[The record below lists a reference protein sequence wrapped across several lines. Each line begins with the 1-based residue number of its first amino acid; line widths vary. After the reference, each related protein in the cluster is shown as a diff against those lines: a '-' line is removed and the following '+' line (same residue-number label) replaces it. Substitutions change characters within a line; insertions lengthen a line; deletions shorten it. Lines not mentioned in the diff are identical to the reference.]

1 VGYKARSRTLSVER
15 AAIAEHRS
23 LQEGETRPRAGSP
36 DLETELA
43 ALQHRSL
50 DELRLRWRN
59 RWGRL
64 APASLPR
71 HLLFRLMAYRLQAD
85 AFGDLDARTVRWL
98 DRQACEDEAVRGAS
112 HELASNE
119 TNDSK
124 HVDANK
130 AAPARQAAE
139 TIVLKPGAVLM
150 REWQGRVERVM
161 VVHDGF
167 AWGGATY
174 ASLSA
179 VALAITGTKWNGLRF
194 FGVRRADRTLSGE
207 PRSREKRSP
216 GRAKSADRI
225 AAGVS

>member
-1 VGYKARSRTLSVER
+1 M
-15 AAIAEHRS
+15 AEHRS
-23 LQEGETRPRAGSP
+23 PPEGVTPTLQGAASRSP
-36 DLETELA
+36 DLEAEIA
-43 ALQHRSL
+43 ALQRLSL

-85 AFGDLDARTVRWL
+85 AFGDLDASTVRLL
-98 DRQACEDEAVRGAS
+98 DRRANEEAGQAPRASAMNKTEDGQQGEAKNA
-112 HELASNE
+112 
-119 TNDSK
+119 T
-124 HVDANK
+124 
-130 AAPARQAAE
+130 PARQAAE
-139 TIVLKPGAVLM
+139 TIVLKPGAVLT
-150 REWQGRVERVM
+150 REWQGRIERVM

-194 FGVRRADRTLSGE
+194 FGVRRCDRALSGE
-207 PRSREKRSP
+207 PRSREKRSSV
-216 GRAKSADRI
+216 RANSADCI
-225 AAGVS
+225 ATGVL

>member
-1 VGYKARSRTLSVER
+1 VRFKARSRTLSVER

-23 LQEGETRPRAGSP
+23 LQEGETRPGAGSP

-43 ALQHRSL
+43 ALQRLSL

-71 HLLFRLMAYRLQAD
+71 HLLLRLIAYRLQAD

-98 DRQACEDEAVRGAS
+98 DRRANEEASETPRAS
-112 HELASNE
+112 A
-119 TNDSK
+119 TNKTDDGK
-124 HVDANK
+124 QGEAEN
-130 AAPARQAAE
+130 AAPARRAAE
-139 TIVLKPGAVLM
+139 TIVLKPGAILT
-150 REWQGRVERVM
+150 REWQGRIERVM

-179 VALAITGTKWNGLRF
+179 TALAITGTKWNGLRF

-207 PRSREKRSP
+207 PGSREKRSP
-216 GRAKSADRI
+216 GRAKSSVRI
-225 AAGVS
+225 GAGVS